1 MAAALAPT
9 RPLAKAEIDR
19 LTVLLVEGE
28 TVLATT
34 IAAALEG
41 RGAEVWHARS
51 GAEAKALV
59 RQARPRLIV
68 LDLLLPDVDGLL
80 LMGDLTAIE
89 PAAVIILSPNQ
100 QRRDVVLGLR
110 LGADDVVS
118 KPVDVDELVA
128 RVQAVLRRLEWRAET
143 AEVAA
148 PPARPVEVAAPPLRP
163 ETYAAGPDTIVLDRR
178 RGRATVAGSA
188 LALTPIEFRL
198 LETLLDH
205 DRSYVPREELIEAAW
220 GHPDGGSSRALD
232 VHVARLRGKLRAAG
246 GPAASIEAV
255 RLPGYRLIVADVDAT
270 AGRPSDRRDPGT
282 GRPRRS
288 RRQALSEPRVTAWAS
303 GAPDGDTNR

>member
-1 MAAALAPT
+1 MAAALAPS
-9 RPLAKAEIDR
+9 RLPVKAEIDR

-28 TVLATT
+28 RELAGT
-34 IAAALEG
+34 IVAALEA
-41 RGAEVWHARS
+41 RGADVWHARS
-51 GAEAKALV
+51 GAEAKALI
-59 RQARPRLIV
+59 RQVRPRLIV
-68 LDLLLPDVDGLL
+68 LDVLLPDVDGLL

-128 RVQAVLRRLEWRAET
+128 RVQAVVRRVERRAET
-143 AEVAA
+143 VEVHA
-148 PPARPVEVAAPPLRP
+148 PSARPVEVAAPPLRP
-163 ETYAAGPDTIVLDRR
+163 ETYPGPDTIVLDRR

-205 DRSYVPREELIEAAW
+205 DQSYVPREELIEAAW

-270 AGRPSDRRDPGT
+270 KGRPSDRRAPGT

-288 RRQALSEPRVTAWAS
+288 HRQALSEPRVTAWPS
-303 GAPDGDTNR
+303 DAPDGVTNR